1 MKIIQ
6 QEGKSYIKGYLSLFP
21 ATDKTI
27 TDILHQGISGKL
39 KYNPPIGTAGIY
51 QYVYITT
58 DEEPK
63 DGDWCLH
70 PKFGVRQVISDEKVM
85 SAVENR
91 EAIDMPQHCSVSAAK
106 LYHKKIISSTDES
119 LTIITAKYSSNGF
132 DKTLTKPLPQPS
144 QAFKESYTKA
154 NGVGFEEV
162 LIEVEEFITQPYFG
176 DGKQFNSFRVKV
188 NNNIINIIHNK

>member
-6 QEGKSYIKGYLSLFP
+6 HEGKPHIKGYLNLFP

-70 PKFGVRQVISDEKVM
+70 PKFGVRQAISDEKII
-85 SAVENR
+85 SAVENG
-91 EAIDMPQHCSVSAAK
+91 EAIAMPQHCSVSAGK
-106 LYHKKIISSTDES
+106 LYHKKIVAATDKNLYKSMEAPDS
-119 LTIITAKYSSNGF
+119 EYIF
-132 DKTLTKPLPQPS
+132 DVPFTKPS
-144 QAFKESYTKA
+144 QSLIEALIKA

-188 NNNIINIIHNK
+188 NNNNIINIIHNK